1 MYYMRPRLLRLLGGP
16 DAEAVGQLLDEV
28 VAAAAERSTDPTM
41 LEMATL
47 EKALLALSRQ

>member
-1 MYYMRPRLLRLLGGP
+1 MYYMRPRLLRLLGGA

-28 VAAAAERSTDPTM
+28 VAAGAERSTDPTM
-41 LEMATL
+41 METATL